1 MTKGRLGHLIDG
13 GYRPNSPLSMVRPLA
28 RGPGREF
35 EPPGRGLFDKS
46 EIQRVSKAMTT
57 ATSIVVATVA
67 ALLVYSF
74 GRVMRSPLGR
84 WRRRRHGPNTELRP
98 IREQTDTSGV

>member
-1 MTKGRLGHLIDG
+1 
-13 GYRPNSPLSMVRPLA
+13 
-28 RGPGREF
+28 
-35 EPPGRGLFDKS
+35 
-46 EIQRVSKAMTT
+46 MTT

-74 GRVMRSPLGR
+74 GRVMRSPLRR